1 MTLRLRFN
9 GLDHAFLSEFGCTC
23 GRCTSAVRRAN
34 TSVSLLELSEGNQ
47 DVKRHIL
54 FDVGMGVTDSL
65 VTSPLPSSATRLD
78 GMVVSHWHPDHAIE
92 MNRLCESWL
101 RSRQRRQEEP
111 GKVRI
116 WCRQGTAN
124 WLERLYP
131 YEWNHLLA
139 PVVLPGDYPPGTVL
153 GAIDVGVSDVEVTP
167 ISVSHDTADFD
178 AVSRQRL
185 QCSAGFVLRH
195 ARSKAVLLWDID
207 NTNDWI
213 LHPQGDEK
221 RTVELCSKADYLI
234 ADCNTWKTEEAG
246 GRSTGHTSFSTLLG
260 YAQALEPRVTY
271 LVHLSGHEDGPGNP
285 GWGWDDG
292 TWARMS
298 QAAWKEASAP
308 GIVLV
313 PHIGLTVE
321 L

>member
-47 DVKRHIL
+47 DVKQHIL

-139 PVVLPGDYPPGTVL
+139 PVVLPGDYPPRDCPGGYRCRCERRRGDSDICIPRHSRFRCRVSPAPPML
-153 GAIDVGVSDVEVTP
+153 SRIRASPCQDQGCPAVG
-167 ISVSHDTADFD
+167 H
-178 AVSRQRL
+178 
-185 QCSAGFVLRH
+185 
-195 ARSKAVLLWDID
+195 
-207 NTNDWI
+207 
-213 LHPQGDEK
+213 
-221 RTVELCSKADYLI
+221 
-234 ADCNTWKTEEAG
+234 
-246 GRSTGHTSFSTLLG
+246 
-260 YAQALEPRVTY
+260 
-271 LVHLSGHEDGPGNP
+271 
-285 GWGWDDG
+285 
-292 TWARMS
+292 
-298 QAAWKEASAP
+298 
-308 GIVLV
+308 
-313 PHIGLTVE
+313 
-321 L
+321 